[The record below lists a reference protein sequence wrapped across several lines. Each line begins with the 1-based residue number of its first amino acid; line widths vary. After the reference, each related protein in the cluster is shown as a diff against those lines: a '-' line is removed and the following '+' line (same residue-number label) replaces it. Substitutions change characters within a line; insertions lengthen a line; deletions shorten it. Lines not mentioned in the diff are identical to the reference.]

1 MGLSSHSLI
10 LKNNDTLWSCGY
22 NTYGQL
28 GFGDATHRNTFT
40 QMTNGIDDIKLAC
53 CGGYHT
59 FVLKNDGTL
68 WSCGY
73 NTDGQLG
80 LGDKTNKYAFTQAT
94 TNTDDIKSV
103 YCGESYS
110 LILKND
116 GTLWGCGSSSSG
128 QLGLGDTNARTTFT
142 QITTNT
148 DDIKSVSCGKDYTFI
163 LKNDGTLWCTG
174 YNAYGQLGLGDKN
187 SRYIFTQVTTNA
199 DDVKLV
205 SCGYN
210 YTIILK
216 NNGTLW
222 GCGRNDYGQL
232 GLGDKTNRTT
242 FTEITTNV
250 DDIKSVY
257 CGSNHTLILK
267 NDGTL
272 WGCGCNDYGNLG
284 LGDSASRTTF
294 TQVTTNANNI
304 KQVYCGAGHT
314 LILKNDGTLWV
325 CGYNDRGQLGLGKTS
340 SKYTFTQVTTNV
352 VNDVKSLPNQYED
365 IPTIIKVYD
374 LNAGLIETLDT
385 NNFKNIPVDK
395 FEKIKV
401 LYTNPDETSINCLI
415 SFDNKTTWKAF
426 TGTSW
431 TTISDITP
439 NNILLNGMSMKK
451 INNLTKEVL
460 VQGGF
465 TGNIDFR
472 IALKTNDDTKT
483 PSITK
488 IYIEYKKDN

>member
-1 MGLSSHSLI
+1 MGYS
-10 LKNNDTLWSCGY
+10 
-22 NTYGQL
+22 
-28 GFGDATHRNTFT
+28 
-40 QMTNGIDDIKLAC
+40 
-53 CGGYHT
+53 YH
-59 FVLKNDGTL
+59 
-68 WSCGY
+68 
-73 NTDGQLG
+73 
-80 LGDKTNKYAFTQAT
+80 
-94 TNTDDIKSV
+94 
-103 YCGESYS
+103 S

-116 GTLWGCGSSSSG
+116 GTLWGCGLNNYG
-128 QLGLGDTNARTTFT
+128 QLGLGDTTNKITLTQITTNADNIKKVYCGYHHTIVLKNDGTLWGCGLNDYGQLGLGNTTNRTTFTQIITNTDNIKEVYCGYKHTLILKNDGTLWGTGCNRYGELGLENGANRTTFT
-142 QITTNT
+142 QITANV
-148 DDIKSVSCGKDYTFI
+148 DDIKEICCGDCCTFI
-163 LKNDGTLWCTG
+163 LKNDGTLWGTG
-174 YNAYGQLGLGDKN
+174 YNYYGQLGLGDN
-187 SRYIFTQVTTNA
+187 T
-199 DDVKLV
+199 D
-205 SCGYN
+205 
-210 YTIILK
+210 
-216 NNGTLW
+216 
-222 GCGRNDYGQL
+222 
-232 GLGDKTNRTT
+232 RTT

-257 CGSNHTLILK
+257 CGYDHTLILK

-272 WGCGCNDYGNLG
+272 WSTGSNGDGQLG
-284 LGDSASRTTF
+284 LGDGANRTTF
-294 TQVTTNANNI
+294 TQITTNADDI
-304 KQVYCGAGHT
+304 
-314 LILKNDGTLWV
+314 
-325 CGYNDRGQLGLGKTS
+325 
-340 SKYTFTQVTTNV
+340 
-352 VNDVKSLPNQYED
+352 KSLPNQYGD

-374 LNAGLIETLDT
+374 LNTGLIETLDT

-415 SFDNKTTWKAF
+415 SFDNKSTWKTF

-451 INNLTKEVL
+451 INNFTKEVL